1 MSHGMLNIRW
11 FLDYL
16 SGYLGVHLT
25 QEQVNYVV
33 KALVG
38 KVTPRFCFGEL
49 DQAIDA
55 LRNIVFDLALKSSD
69 YAIPMIHDGV
79 GNLDDRR
86 QIAGLGVFQP
96 GFQEGSTLMAIL
108 DREDV
113 LKGQAELVGLRR
125 LEVLVF
131 E

>member
-1 MSHGMLNIRW
+1 
-11 FLDYL
+11 
-16 SGYLGVHLT
+16 
-25 QEQVNYVV
+25 
-33 KALVG
+33 
-38 KVTPRFCFGEL
+38 
-49 DQAIDA
+49 
-55 LRNIVFDLALKSSD
+55 
-69 YAIPMIHDGV
+69 MIHDGV

-96 GFQEGSTLMAIL
+96 GFQEGSPLMAIL

>member
-1 MSHGMLNIRW
+1 
-11 FLDYL
+11 
-16 SGYLGVHLT
+16 
-25 QEQVNYVV
+25 
-33 KALVG
+33 
-38 KVTPRFCFGEL
+38 
-49 DQAIDA
+49 
-55 LRNIVFDLALKSSD
+55 
-69 YAIPMIHDGV
+69 MIHDGV